1 MMILS
6 AHEIA
11 KRLYESGCINDRSD
25 GCIRNTPAN
34 GCHDNGAPEG
44 VADTNTPTNPSPAGG
59 NDLIISPFSGECL
72 QPASY
77 DLRVAHDTV
86 LPPGACTLVPTLEWV
101 ELPADLAATLRCR
114 SSFGRKGVLIA
125 AGFVDPGFRGQL
137 TLCLINM
144 GSGDVPLYQHNR
156 VVQMI
161 IHEVKGG
168 NRLYNGR
175 YQDSHGAIHSKEK

>member
-11 KRLYESGCINDRSD
+11 KRLYESGCINDRPD
-25 GCIRNTPAN
+25 GCIPETAAC
-34 GCHDNGAPEG
+34 GCHDTCAPDG
-44 VADTNTPTNPSPAGG
+44 VADTTNSSPADGY
-59 NDLIISPFSGECL
+59 DLIITPFSGECL

-77 DLRVAHDTV
+77 DLRVAHDLL
-86 LPPGACTLVPTLEWV
+86 LPRGACSLVPTLEWV

-114 SSFGRKGVLIA
+114 SSFGRKGVMIA

-144 GSGDVPLYQHNR
+144 GPGDVPLYQHNR

-175 YQDSHGAIHSKEK
+175 YQDSHGAIHSKEE